1 MEIIVLMKQVPS
13 TETLVTIDDGGKS
26 VVLDNAKFVMNP
38 YEEFAV
44 EEALKIKEKH
54 GGSVTIVS
62 LGAQKA
68 QEAIRTGLAMGADKG
83 ILIDDEGKDLDGLAT
98 AKILA
103 AAIKDLEYDL
113 IIAGQRAV
121 DDDNYFVGP
130 GVAQILGI
138 PHIPFVI
145 KEETEDGKIECQS
158 TIDGGTMVM
167 KTSLPALFT
176 TQKGL
181 NEPRYASLPG
191 IMKAKKKPID
201 KKTVSDLGL
210 DEGELEPKTKILAL
224 RLPPERTGGKIIEGE
239 SANEKAKELVG
250 LLKEEAKVL

>member
-13 TETLVTIDDGGKS
+13 TETLVTIADDGKS

-54 GGSVTIVS
+54 GGTVTIVS

-83 ILIDDEGKDLDGLAT
+83 ILIDDEGKKYDGLGT

-113 IIAGQRAV
+113 IISGQRAV
-121 DDDNYFVGP
+121 DDDNYFVGT
-130 GVAQILGI
+130 GVAELLGI

-145 KEETEDGKIECQS
+145 KEEIEDGKIECLS
-158 TIDGGTMVM
+158 TIDGGTMAL

-201 KKTVSDLGL
+201 MKTVSDLGL
-210 DEGELEPKTKILAL
+210 DAGELESKTDILGL
-224 RLPPERTGGKIIEGE
+224 RLPPERSGGKIIEGE
-239 SANEKAKELVG
+239 SAKEKAAELVKF
-250 LLKEEAKVL
+250 LKEEAKVL